1 MVLHRLVKTLKTYY
15 CQLFFNLIGIGS
27 TDIIPCQFNTKFT
40 SGCCFK
46 VSSEIS
52 GHLNVDAQGNISNKR
67 LFTSFKDGGLD
78 GMKCDKSGK
87 LYVTRWGLGKILIFN
102 SDT

>member
-1 MVLHRLVKTLKTYY
+1 MGTTNGICLSPDEKTLYVNESI
-15 CQLFFNLIGIGS
+15 QRNIWAF
-27 TDIIPCQFNTKFT
+27 D
-40 SGCCFK
+40 
-46 VSSEIS
+46 
-52 GHLNVDAQGNISNKR
+52 VDAQGNISNKR

-102 SDT
+102 SDD